1 MFRLDR
7 ARVMPVVLR
16 KKKSLKELASKVGL
30 TPRQLWDALN
40 GAPVEAEVI
49 GRLSHSWLMNAHEYL
64 QETAQVK
71 EED

>member
-7 ARVMPVVLR
+7 ARVMPVVSR
-16 KKKSLKELASKVGL
+16 KKQSLKELASKVGL

-40 GAPVEAEVI
+40 GAPVKAEVI
-49 GRLSHSWLMNAHEYL
+49 GRLSNSWLMNAHEYL